1 MIHPSSVNHR
11 KRDGTPNTTS
21 DGGGYVSKQII
32 AYQEKR
38 QNTSGVG
45 VTASNAPMYLMTTTR
60 LDPMTYVLFGAY
72 EIKVTD
78 RGLECDEWLP
88 ITGNLFA
95 LDDLARLK
103 TMIEACML
111 RVFEGLLLRRQQQR
125 PRKFAPVEPRDEEE
139 SGDEEDPSKVA
150 PTPLSTKE
158 VQELDYLTKDIVSI
172 LNRFGEDFLASQS
185 RANSRPG
192 TPQGSPSLGSIRL
205 PRSGTSTPW
214 GPGTLSA
221 YNSRPGTPSNLS
233 RGFRK

>member
-1 MIHPSSVNHR
+1 M
-11 KRDGTPNTTS
+11 
-21 DGGGYVSKQII
+21 
-32 AYQEKR
+32 
-38 QNTSGVG
+38 
-45 VTASNAPMYLMTTTR
+45 TAANAPMYLMTTTR

-78 RGLECDEWLP
+78 RGLECDDWLP
-88 ITGNLFA
+88 VTGNLFA

-103 TMIEACML
+103 TMIEQCML

-125 PRKFAPVEPRDEEE
+125 PRRFAPVEPRDEEE
-139 SGDEEDPSKVA
+139 SGDEEDPSNVA

-172 LNRFGEDFLASQS
+172 LNRFGEDFLVSQS

-205 PRSGTSTPW
+205 PRSGASTPW

-221 YNSRPGTPSNLS
+221 YNSRPNTPSTLS
-233 RGFRK
+233 RSIRR